1 MRPAIKV
8 PERMESITLTDCA
21 YVLRRHLEAL
31 SGVKLIGA
39 CLAAVVAV
47 HNAEASAHQTHVP
60 RSSPPGPPS
69 ILLKVINHGDST
81 TQDREP
87 VSDGYT
93 A

>member
-1 MRPAIKV
+1 M
-8 PERMESITLTDCA
+8 
-21 YVLRRHLEAL
+21 
-31 SGVKLIGA
+31 KLIGA
-39 CLAAVVAV
+39 CHLAAVVAV

-69 ILLKVINHGDST
+69 ILLKVIKHSDST

-93 A
+93 ASIIMADNTSSGDVQKS